1 MAKVYGEVESVDLWM
16 DRAVIRYKNSEQAA
30 AALKGLQDILKGEK
44 ITVRYDSKGS
54 AILLVILVLATLL
67 YYFVLRNLL
76 FKR

>member
-16 DRAVIRYKNSEQAA
+16 DRAVIRYKNSEQA